1 MQIHES
7 DAKVW
12 LKKKVLRQNELFSDL
27 DDARLEYLINNGTAR
42 LLAAGEALYHK
53 GEETNDTFCIIIFG
67 TMNIL
72 GDDGKVVK
80 AMKGGEILGE
90 ISLIGLYR
98 KRTADVVA
106 VEATSILEWTFTDI
120 KDKAPYMLPKL
131 QKAALK
137 KLRFT
142 QRAA

>member
-1 MQIHES
+1 MQIHDS

-106 VEATSILEWTFTDI
+106 VEA
-120 KDKAPYMLPKL
+120 AARRA
-131 QKAALK
+131 KAAC
-137 KLRFT
+137 
-142 QRAA
+142 